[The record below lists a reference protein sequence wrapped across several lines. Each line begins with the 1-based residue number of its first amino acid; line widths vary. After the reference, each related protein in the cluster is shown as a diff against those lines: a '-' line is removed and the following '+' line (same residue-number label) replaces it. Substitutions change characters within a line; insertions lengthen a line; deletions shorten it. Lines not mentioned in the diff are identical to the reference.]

1 MKSICADLVLQRIA
15 PAAGAALN
23 RQLYDCLRGAIL
35 DGSLPPS
42 SALPASRDLARETGM
57 SRNTVLHAYE
67 QLRAEGYVHSRVGSG
82 TFVAET
88 TP

>member
-1 MKSICADLVLQRIA
+1 
-15 PAAGAALN
+15 
-23 RQLYDCLRGAIL
+23 
-35 DGSLPPS
+35 
-42 SALPASRDLARETGM
+42 M

-88 TP
+88 TPESQLATGAPRPRHRRPAPGRAAPVRLARRGG